1 MPPACSGLVLDEQKK
16 SGQDLTS
23 QVGHGAKKRA
33 VVSEK
38 PRSAPRSEIRD
49 PRYEDSLP
57 RLKLKFDPPFEACY
71 AVHFRVIEI
80 DMK

>member
-23 QVGHGAKKRA
+23 QVGHAAKKRA
-33 VVSEK
+33 VVSEN

-49 PRYEDSLP
+49 PRSEIRDPRYETRDTKI
-57 RLKLKFDPPFEACY
+57 RYRD
-71 AVHFRVIEI
+71 
-80 DMK
+80 